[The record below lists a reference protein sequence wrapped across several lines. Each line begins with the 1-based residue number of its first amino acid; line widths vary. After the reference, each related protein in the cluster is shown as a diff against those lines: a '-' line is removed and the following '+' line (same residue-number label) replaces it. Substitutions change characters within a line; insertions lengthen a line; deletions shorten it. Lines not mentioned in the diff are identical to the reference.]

1 MSAVFQPK
9 NPKVNLMSL
18 IAKNNSSGD
27 SDFVPVPTGM
37 HLARCYRIVD
47 LGTQTKQTQGGI
59 KHQRTVMISFEVHGD
74 DASGKPMVTARGEP
88 MSISQ
93 DYNLTLN
100 EKSTLSKHLEGWRGA
115 TFSEAERNGGFPI
128 KKILGVWSMIN
139 VTASVSQKNGKTYHN
154 ISGLL
159 PVPRMIKD
167 AGLPEGFNP
176 LGYFSMEDEK
186 PDMETFNTVS
196 QYHQNKIKQ
205 SPEWQALFG
214 GGGGNEKYEEF
225 PEEDDIPF

>member
-1 MSAVFQPK
+1 
-9 NPKVNLMSL
+9 MSL
-18 IAKNNSSGD
+18 IAKSKPQSEVGE
-27 SDFVPVPTGM
+27 FIPVPTGM

-47 LGTQTKQTQGGI
+47 LGTQIKQTQFGP
-59 KHQRTVMISFEVHGD
+59 KPQRTIMISFEVHGED
-74 DASGKPMVTARGEP
+74 SSGKKMVTNRGEP

-115 TFSEAERNGGFPI
+115 TFTEAERNGGFDI

-139 VTASVSQKNGKTYHN
+139 VTASVSKNNGKTYHN
-154 ISGLL
+154 ITGLM

-176 LGYFSMEDEK
+176 LGFFSMSDDK

-196 QYHQNKIKQ
+196 QYHQKKIQ
-205 SPEWQALFG
+205 SSPEWEALG
-214 GGGGNEKYEEF
+214 QEPPQGIDKPEE
-225 PEEDDIPF
+225 EAEDDIPF

>member
-1 MSAVFQPK
+1 
-9 NPKVNLMSL
+9 MSL
-18 IAKNNSSGD
+18 IAKSISSGGD
-27 SDFVPVPTGM
+27 SDFVPVPVGM

-47 LGTQTKQTQGGI
+47 LGKQPKVVAGI
-59 KHQRTVMISFEVHGD
+59 SKPQRTVMISFEVHGD
-74 DASGKPMVTARGEP
+74 DASGKPMITSRGEP

-93 DYNLTLN
+93 DYNLTLH
-100 EKSTLSKHLEGWRGA
+100 EKSVLSKHLEGWRGS
-115 TFSEAERNGGFPI
+115 TFSDAERNGDGFDL
-128 KKILGVWSMIN
+128 KKILGVWAMIN
-139 VTASVSQKNGKTYHN
+139 VTATVSKNGKTYHN

-176 LGYFSMEDEK
+176 LGFFSMEDEK
-186 PDMETFNTVS
+186 PDMEVFNTVS

-225 PEEDDIPF
+225 PEEDDIPFN

>member
-1 MSAVFQPK
+1 
-9 NPKVNLMSL
+9 MSL
-18 IAKNNSSGD
+18 IAKSASSGGD
-27 SDFVPVPTGM
+27 SEFVPVPVGM

-47 LGTQTKQTQGGI
+47 LGTQPKQTEFGV
-59 KHQRTVMISFEVHGD
+59 KHQRTIMVSFEVHGD
-74 DASGKPMVTARGEP
+74 GADGKPLVTSRGEP

-115 TFSEAERNGGFPI
+115 TFSDAERNGGFDI

-139 VTASVSQKNGKTYHN
+139 VTASVSKKNSKTYHN

-176 LGYFSMEDEK
+176 LGFFSMEDEN
-186 PDMETFNTVS
+186 PDMDTFNTVS

-205 SPEWQALFG
+205 SPEWQRLSGEAPQAQSQQSG
-214 GGGGNEKYEEF
+214 GHDDF
-225 PEEDDIPF
+225 EDDIPFN